1 MYGVCSVRSVC
12 VYVRVYVRVC
22 DYIYVREW
30 ASVLVFGRAYAYGR
44 VRGRVFACVS
54 MLLNVHVFECMRT
67 WVRACVL
74 LRVCVCECIGICP
87 SRQVSARTL
96 GVSQCYVDQRML

>member
-1 MYGVCSVRSVC
+1 MCAVCAC
-12 VYVRVYVRVC
+12 MCVYVRVC

-54 MLLNVHVFECMRT
+54 VLLNVHVFECMRT
-67 WVRACVL
+67 WVL
-74 LRVCVCECIGICP
+74 LRVCVCECIDICP
-87 SRQVSARTL
+87 SSEVSACTL
-96 GVSQCYVDQRML
+96 ADSQCYVDQRML